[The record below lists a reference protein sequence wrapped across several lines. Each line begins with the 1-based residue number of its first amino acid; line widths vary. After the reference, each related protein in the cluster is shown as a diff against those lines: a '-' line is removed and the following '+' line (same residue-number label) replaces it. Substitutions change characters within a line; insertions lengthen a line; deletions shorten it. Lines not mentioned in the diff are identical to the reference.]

1 MIKNQKYWEGKK
13 VKFVKSKCIPMS
25 LTGTIGQER
34 DSWSAYYKKSYLAG
48 GGATIESLL
57 EWMDQKHEKVL
68 QVMKL
73 IDGRKR

>member
-25 LTGTIGQER
+25 LSGAIGQER
-34 DSWSAYYKKSYLAG
+34 DSWSAYYKKNYLTG
-48 GGATIESLL
+48 GGTTIESLL
-57 EWMDQKHEKVL
+57 EWMDKKHERML

-73 IDGRKR
+73 IDERNR